1 MKQITSKLSTKLML
15 VTSLILV
22 LLFSVSTIFSFIF
35 IKDRY
40 QETVNAG
47 ISVSSSLA
55 QKLVANHARAI
66 QSQLVE
72 QINIFS
78 AIFDGDFTLDLNQ
91 REMIGTYNAPTLRKG
106 NKVIIHEQDVIRRMT
121 KSVVPN

>member
-78 AIFDGDFTLDLNQ
+78 AIFATS
-91 REMIGTYNAPTLRKG
+91 RWT
-106 NKVIIHEQDVIRRMT
+106 
-121 KSVVPN
+121 